1 MDKKII
7 EEQIQKEMTKRE
19 TMIHKIKTEVRNAK
33 NIRNE
38 EKTEI
43 LEYFEKGWY
52 YAASVMIPHAIIIY
66 HLIENRNKNISRK
79 IEYEDKSI
87 LDKEIEYFDKL
98 GLKEIENW
106 DNDDFDE
113 MRELLCDSEPKPF
126 SGDIII
132 TDPGYLMKSYDDWHL
147 CNLGDH
153 IDKLGFTNYMV
164 RDTIYGDWSCT
175 TYNSDTKEVI
185 GHFCADAGLVGVF
198 LLNEVL
204 KYNPGFDYHIN
215 NKHTTTLIKDFEG
228 TVRFTVTEE
237 FYEYNKN
244 EQCTEYVVRVIGHGK
259 NKVTGEPINFITE
272 QTGL

>member
-1 MDKKII
+1 MTREWVNERIRLENQKREELEKALIKTVKESKLDDIYKEDILRVISKKRYEYAEFSMRLYFGEIYDDLEYKKKIKESRI
-7 EEQIQKEMTKRE
+7 EELLMCTSDEYL
-19 TMIHKIKTEVRNAK
+19 K
-33 NIRNE
+33 NLE
-38 EKTEI
+38 DSDEK
-43 LEYFEKGWY
+43 F
-52 YAASVMIPHAIIIY
+52 
-66 HLIENRNKNISRK
+66 
-79 IEYEDKSI
+79 
-87 LDKEIEYFDKL
+87 
-98 GLKEIENW
+98 
-106 DNDDFDE
+106 
-113 MRELLCDSEPKPF
+113 F

-132 TDPGYLMKSYDDWHL
+132 TDPCYLMKKRNDWYL
-147 CNLGDH
+147 CGLGDH
-153 IDKLGFTNYMV
+153 MYKLGFKNYKV

-259 NKVTGEPINFITE
+259 NKITGKPINFITI
-272 QTGL
+272 QIGL